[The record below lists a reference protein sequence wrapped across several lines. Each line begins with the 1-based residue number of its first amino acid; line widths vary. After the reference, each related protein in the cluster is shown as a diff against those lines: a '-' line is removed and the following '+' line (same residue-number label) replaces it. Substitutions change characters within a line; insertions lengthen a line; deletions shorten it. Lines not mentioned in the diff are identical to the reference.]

1 MNVAKKLVPLTLAAV
16 IGGGGGAAVAL
27 GVAHDST
34 TTTVNAPASDAAV
47 RAVADDGAAL
57 SADDIYDQSK
67 DSVVFITAQVTSQGS
82 GPYGEPSQGEATGSG
97 FVVSKDGYIATN
109 AHVVE
114 GATDVK
120 VKIGDGE
127 ELSAEVV
134 GSDASTDVALL
145 KVDPSAQTL
154 TPLTFADSSQLDVG
168 DATYAIGNP
177 YGLDRTLTTGVV
189 SALQRQ
195 ITAPN
200 GYSID
205 DSSRPTPRST
215 RATPAARCSTAPAG

>member
-1 MNVAKKLVPLTLAAV
+1 MNVAKKFVPLTLAALV
-16 IGGGGGAAVAL
+16 GGGGGAAVAL

-34 TTTVNAPASDAAV
+34 TSTTTVNAPASDAAV
-47 RAVADDGAAL
+47 RSVADDGTAL
-57 SADDIYDQSK
+57 SADDIYDHSK
-67 DSVVFITAQVTSQGS
+67 DSVVFITAQVTSQEA

-97 FVVSKDGYIATN
+97 FVVSNDGYIATN

-127 ELSAEVV
+127 ELGAEVV

-145 KVDPSAQTL
+145 KVDPSAQQL

-168 DATYAIGNP
+168 DAAYAIGNP
-177 YGLDRTLTTGVV
+177 YRPDRTRTTGV
-189 SALQRQ
+189 
-195 ITAPN
+195 
-200 GYSID
+200 
-205 DSSRPTPRST
+205 
-215 RATPAARCSTAPAG
+215 